1 MAWQYETRATT
12 KSPVIRLACN
22 CEVTINNMHSTSYI
36 LQIAFASVAAF
47 GLAACQSSQS
57 SFQGS
62 NFSNETRTLEK
73 QLNAE
78 AAALGAAQGAPS
90 VAASVDPTG
99 ISNFVKAPVALAAR
113 NALARSADA
122 RMDAQL
128 ARDEQALYRRY
139 GMNPDGTPSGKR
151 PVGGQ

>member
-1 MAWQYETRATT
+1 MRVNPEGR
-12 KSPVIRLACN
+12 C
-22 CEVTINNMHSTSYI
+22 
-36 LQIAFASVAAF
+36 ASFVSLFVAAAA
-47 GLAACQSSQS
+47 LAGCQSTQS
-57 SFQGS
+57 NFQGS
-62 NFSNETRTLEK
+62 NFSSETRALEK

-78 AAALGAAQGAPS
+78 ATAFGAVQGATS
-90 VAASVDPTG
+90 LAASADPTG
-99 ISNFVKAPVALAAR
+99 LSSFAKAPVALAAR

-151 PVGGQ
+151 PAGSN